1 LDQNVT
7 ITINNFDS
15 RMLEAIMAALSPYG
29 ILLQYTGSATN
40 RRIVVDLRP
49 IQQPFGEMRLTW
61 MDDVQ
66 RAIISASDSECSIE
80 FDWRLPDLPMSIDA
94 GLALD
99 CQAAMPIGA
108 AFTIRLPHIN
118 SEDHPAVSG
127 TKQDHVTLM
136 ATMVENALVLWLP
149 DCRGQPATCLTIEN
163 IDGHIIAC
171 VAGNDMLAF
180 HHDDIAESRRA
191 VSIGTLT
198 LI

>member
-1 LDQNVT
+1 MDQTVT

-29 ILLQYTGSATN
+29 TLLDYIGSAN
-40 RRIVVDLRP
+40 DRRIVVNLRP
-49 IQQPFGEMRLTW
+49 TQQPLGEMRLTW

-66 RAIISASDSECSIE
+66 SAIISTTGSECSID
-80 FDWRLPDLPMSIDA
+80 FDWRMPDLPMSIDA

-99 CQAAMPIGA
+99 CQAAIPIGA

-118 SEDHPAVSG
+118 SEDHATVAG
-127 TKQDHVTLM
+127 TKQDPVTLI
-136 ATMVENALVLWLP
+136 ATMVANALVLWLP

-163 IDGHIIAC
+163 IDGNIIAC
-171 VAGNDMLAF
+171 VAGNVTLAF
-180 HHDDIAESRRA
+180 DHEDVAESRRA
-191 VSIGTLT
+191 VSIST